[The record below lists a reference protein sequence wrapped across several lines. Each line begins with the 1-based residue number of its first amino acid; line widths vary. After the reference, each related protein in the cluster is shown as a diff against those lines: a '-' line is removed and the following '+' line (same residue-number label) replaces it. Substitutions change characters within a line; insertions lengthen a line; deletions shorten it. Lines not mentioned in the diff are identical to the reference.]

1 MQFWNQVIP
10 SRIAV
15 AGDMREHMASG
26 LGLGGNRNN
35 GPSWFDLDNRQWT
48 MNLDTRKVEDSCGID
63 DQS

>member
-1 MQFWNQVIP
+1 
-10 SRIAV
+10 
-15 AGDMREHMASG
+15 MREHTASG